1 MGLEVLASTFWYL
14 TFSMTLLRIC
24 FTFQHAFGQRVKTLW
39 GYFRKKNEEMTG
51 IPTPINSV
59 ATLVD
64 LFCRLILATS

>member
-1 MGLEVLASTFWYL
+1 MHPANVLKRYGGIL
-14 TFSMTLLRIC
+14 
-24 FTFQHAFGQRVKTLW
+24 G
-39 GYFRKKNEEMTG
+39 KNEEMTG